1 MIFRKSETD
10 SIQSKSERKVKG
22 KSFSRVLLFA
32 TPWTT
37 QSMEFSSPEY
47 WSRQPFPSP
56 GDLSNPGIK
65 PGRPALQADSL
76 PTELSGKPCPK
87 LATTISVF
95 HIYFSK
101 RCAFFV
107 KSKFLLNLSIL
118 LLPSPHGS
126 VQFSH
131 SVVSNSLQPHEQQH
145 ARPPCPSPTPGVH
158 PNPRPSSR

>member
-56 GDLSNPGIK
+56 GDLPDPGVELSS
-65 PGRPALQADSL
+65 PTLQADSL
-76 PTELSGKPCPK
+76 PTEPQGK
-87 LATTISVF
+87 S
-95 HIYFSK
+95 IYIYICLIVTG
-101 RCAFFV
+101 R
-107 KSKFLLNLSIL
+107 NLSLVFVNISTVL
-118 LLPSPHGS
+118 RFSS
-126 VQFSH
+126 VQFSR
-131 SVVSNSLQPHEQQH
+131 SVMSDSLLFHESQH

-158 PNPRPSSR
+158 SNSHPSSW